1 VSPGADSVAAALAA
15 IWDSQLEAIL
25 AQVAIVERAA
35 HDALHGELDEALH
48 DLARREAHKLAGSL
62 GTFGLAEA
70 SREASRAEH
79 LLTGRID
86 DAGAL
91 AASAGR
97 LRVAVEHG
105 PPKATTVT
113 PAEAADDDAPFLL
126 VVEDDR
132 TVAERLCAEATRR
145 GLRAEAVA
153 TPDAGRAA
161 IAERR
166 PSVVLLDLMFD
177 GTPEPAYGLLSELS
191 SGPHPVPV
199 LVFTA
204 RDVFTDRVEV
214 ARRGGRGF
222 LPKSMEPRQAIDQ
235 AMQLVEWTDAEGTTL
250 LAVDD
255 DPAMLAAIRAVLEPE
270 GLRIKTLNEPMRF
283 WEELE
288 RVSPDMLM
296 LDIDMPEVNGIELCR
311 VVRNDR
317 RWAALPVLFLTS
329 RRDEAT
335 VRAVFASGADDYLHK
350 PVVREE
356 LVGRV
361 RSRLE
366 RARLHRLLAE
376 RDALT
381 GVLNR
386 QSSVRGIERLLALS
400 RRYGEPVSL
409 VAVDLDHFKRVNDVH
424 GHAAG
429 DAVLRRLGEMLL
441 QGFRGEDIVGRWGGE
456 EFVVGMYGMALAD
469 AERRMLELL
478 RSFAG
483 ERFTT
488 ADGAEFTNTF
498 SAGIAAF
505 DPEHD
510 DLPALHRA
518 ADAALYSAKDAG
530 RNCVQLA
537 RSAVP
542 TR

>member
-1 VSPGADSVAAALAA
+1 MSPGTDPVAAALAA
-15 IWDSQLEAIL
+15 IWNSQADAIL
-25 AQVAIVERAA
+25 AQVAIVEDAARAA
-35 HDALHGELDEALH
+35 LSRELEEPLRDH
-48 DLARREAHKLAGSL
+48 ARREAHKLAGSL
-62 GTFGLAEA
+62 GTFGLAEG
-70 SREASRAEH
+70 SREASRTEH
-79 LLTGRID
+79 LLTGRT

-91 AASAGR
+91 AASVRR
-97 LRVAVEHG
+97 LRTAVENG
-105 PPKATTVT
+105 PPKAVTVT

-126 VVEDDR
+126 VVEDDA
-132 TVAERLCAEATRR
+132 TVAERLCAEAARR

-153 TPDAGRAA
+153 TPAAGRAA

-177 GTPEPAYGLLSELS
+177 GSSEPAYELLAELT
-191 SGPHPVPV
+191 SGPRAVPV

-270 GLRIKTLNEPMRF
+270 GLRIKTLSDPMRF

-329 RRDEAT
+329 RRDEET

-366 RARLHRLLAE
+366 RARLHRLLAD

-400 RRYGEPVSL
+400 RRYGQPVSL
-409 VAVDLDHFKRVNDVH
+409 VAVDLDHFKRVNDDY

-429 DAVLRRLGEMLL
+429 DAVLRRVGELLL
-441 QGFRGEDIVGRWGGE
+441 QSFRGEDIVGRWGGE
-456 EFVVGMYGMALAD
+456 EFVVGMYGMGLDD
-469 AERRMLELL
+469 AERRMAELL
-478 RSFAG
+478 AG
-483 ERFTT
+483 FSRERFTT

-498 SAGIAAF
+498 SAGVAAF
-505 DPEHD
+505 TPDRD

-518 ADAALYSAKDAG
+518 ADAALYAAKDAG
-530 RNCVQLA
+530 RNCIHVA
-537 RSAVP
+537 GSTVA
-542 TR
+542 TG

>member
-1 VSPGADSVAAALAA
+1 MTPGADTVAAALAA
-15 IWDSQLEAIL
+15 IWDSQRDAIL
-25 AQVAIVERAA
+25 AQVAVVEDAA
-35 HDALHGELDEALH
+35 DAALQGTLE
-48 DLARREAHKLAGSL
+48 DPPRDTARREAHKLAGSL

-79 LLTGRID
+79 LLAGEGD
-86 DAGAL
+86 PGAL
-91 AASAGR
+91 AASARR
-97 LRVAVEHG
+97 LRAAVEEG
-105 PPKATTVT
+105 PPKATSVT
-113 PAEAADDDAPFLL
+113 PAEAADEDAPFLL
-126 VVEDDR
+126 VVEDDA
-132 TVAERLCAEATRR
+132 TVAERLCVEASRR
-145 GLRAEAVA
+145 GLRAEAVP
-153 TPDAGRAA
+153 TPAAGRAA
-161 IAERR
+161 IATRR
-166 PSVVLLDLMFD
+166 PSVVLLDLMFE
-177 GTPEPAYGLLSELS
+177 GSSEPAYELLSELT
-191 SGPHPVPV
+191 SGPRPVPV

-255 DPAMLAAIRAVLEPE
+255 DPAMTAAIRAVLEPE

-296 LDIDMPEVNGIELCR
+296 LDIDMPEVSGIELCR

-366 RARLHRLLAE
+366 RARLHRLLAD

-409 VAVDLDHFKRVNDVH
+409 VAVDLDHFKRVNDEY
-424 GHAAG
+424 GHASG
-429 DAVLRRLGEMLL
+429 DAVLRRLGELLL
-441 QGFRGEDIVGRWGGE
+441 QSFRGEDIVGRWGGE
-456 EFVVGMYGMALAD
+456 EFVVGMYGMALED
-469 AERRMLELL
+469 AERRMTDLL
-478 RSFAG
+478 AG
-483 ERFTT
+483 FSRETFTT
-488 ADGAEFTNTF
+488 AEGVDFTNTF

-505 DPEHD
+505 DPGGD

-518 ADAALYSAKDAG
+518 ADAALYAAKDAG
-530 RNCVQLA
+530 RDCIVIA
-537 RSAVP
+537 GREVA